1 MKNKEKFKNEI
12 VDIVCND
19 DVIAVDKETRTPVAC
34 SSIDCDKCL
43 FLVEFGCSDTLVA
56 WANQEYKESFVI
68 SRKDRVFLDYIKED
82 YGYIS
87 RDKNGC
93 LYAYFIKPKKC
104 KSNSNWIGD
113 APAHICKFNI
123 VFPMVKWSDEQPW
136 KISDL
141 KKLKIVEKY

>member
-12 VDIVCND
+12 VDIVCNG

-43 FLVEFGCSDTLVA
+43 FLVEIGCSDTLVA

-82 YGYIS
+82 YGYIYQ
-87 RDKNGC
+87 G
-93 LYAYFIKPKKC
+93 IKMGVYTLILLNRK
-104 KSNSNWIGD
+104 
-113 APAHICKFNI
+113 
-123 VFPMVKWSDEQPW
+123 M
-136 KISDL
+136 
-141 KKLKIVEKY
+141 